1 MRNLPYSL
9 ISDLEK
15 VATKS
20 NPPVHLWHPDTEK
33 PIDLVI
39 KENGVWEYEGSPIN
53 RPRLVRL
60 FSSVLRRE
68 GESYYLVTP
77 VEKCAIRV
85 EDVPFEIVLMESAG
99 EGTSREISMTTSTGD
114 KFLVDETHPLALKR
128 YRSDILPYVYVR
140 DHMEGRLNRN
150 VYYQLAEFFEEPK
163 NTGEENPLTQF
174 WSCRKLFSLKE
185 PDAAG

>member
-1 MRNLPYSL
+1 M

-15 VATKS
+15 VVTKS

-39 KENGVWEYEGSPIN
+39 KENGAWEYEGSPIT

-60 FSSVLRRE
+60 FSSVLRKE
-68 GESYYLVTP
+68 GDSYYLVTP
-77 VEKCAIRV
+77 AEKCEIRV

-99 EGTSREISMTTSTGD
+99 EGTNREISMTTSTGD
-114 KFLVDETHPLALKR
+114 KFFVDETHPLALKR
-128 YRSDILPYVYVR
+128 YGSDIFPYVFVR

-150 VYYQLAEFFEEPK
+150 VYYQLAEFLRNS

-174 WSCRKLFSLKE
+174 WSCQSYSLSKNLMLLVKPPQKSLE
-185 PDAAG
+185 

>member
-15 VATKS
+15 VSSKT

-68 GESYYLVTP
+68 GDSYYLVTP
-77 VEKCAIRV
+77 VEKCLISV
-85 EDVPFEIVLMESAG
+85 EDVPFEIVLMQSEG
-99 EGTSREISMTTSTGD
+99 EGINREIAMTTSTGYKFPLD
-114 KFLVDETHPLALKR
+114 KTHPLTLR
-128 YRSDILPYVYVR
+128 RFGSGVFPYVFVR
-140 DHMEGRLNRN
+140 DNMEGRLNRN
-150 VYYQLAEFFEEPK
+150 VYYQLAEFFEDQK
-163 NTGEENPLTQF
+163 NINDENPLIQF
-174 WSCRKLFSLKE
+174 WSCETLFSLKQ
-185 PDAAG
+185 PDATG